1 MELGIEDWGLGIR
14 NWEYKRTVNMRN
26 ICKFI
31 LCFVVI
37 CSCNEGK
44 QKDGNTIVTIDSS
57 VHADTSTTASKKTNS
72 LVITPGKSIG
82 ELNLGD
88 DASTLTTKLGKPDL
102 SDAAM
107 GKAWTSWT
115 AKQKDAHNK
124 LPELN
129 VFTTYKD
136 SNMRQQ
142 TVQLIRTSSADFTT
156 GNGIHLYS
164 SLADIQKAF
173 PIKESGMFRNEKT
186 QNKVVIYDAEADGIA
201 FEIASGS
208 NDQLCTA
215 IIVHPKNIDVM
226 GYYVG
231 YLLSKGFT
239 QLRGIRN

>member
-1 MELGIEDWGLGIR
+1 LEEWNWELEIR

-44 QKDGNTIVTIDSS
+44 QKDGNTIVTTDST
-57 VHADTSTTASKKTNS
+57 VKGDTSTTTSKKTDL

-88 DASTLTTKLGKPDL
+88 DASTLITKLGKPDL

-107 GKAWTSWT
+107 GKAWTTWI
-115 AKQKDAHNK
+115 AKEKDAHNK

-156 GNGIHLYS
+156 DNGIHVYRA
-164 SLADIQKAF
+164 LADIQKAF
-173 PIKESGMFRNEKT
+173 PIKESGMFRKGKT
-186 QNKVVIYDAEADGIA
+186 HSNILIYDAEADGIA
-201 FEIASGS
+201 FEIVSVS
-208 NDQLCTA
+208 NNKMCTA
-215 IIVHPKNIDVM
+215 IIIHPKNIDVM